1 MLFRSQQLPA
11 GDYEMALYAQVAT
24 TPDPG
29 LCVIFCSTNI
39 PSAANDN
46 SGQNWTATKVKGL
59 DPILEQVDTAALDS
73 QRIKLSKQADLLIGK
88 SVTSLP
94 LDPLPNILLSKK
106 KIKGISDN
114 AVMGPFARMNYWTVK
129 G

>member
-1 MLFRSQQLPA
+1 MLFRS
-11 GDYEMALYAQVAT
+11 
-24 TPDPG
+24 
-29 LCVIFCSTNI
+29 
-39 PSAANDN
+39 
-46 SGQNWTATKVKGL
+46 SGQNWTATRVKGL
-59 DPILEQVDTAALDS
+59 DPILEEVYIAALDS

-94 LDPLPNILLSKK
+94 LDPLPNILLSKQ